1 MTLIS
6 GFGTMSSYQRPH
18 DGLFERLVWCN
29 IFLTVSSIYFILL
42 TTIATS
48 NGPSISSLF
57 YIVINI
63 NHYYILHSL
72 VASQQKLYG
81 HLWVTV
87 NYVVVR

>member
-1 MTLIS
+1 
-6 GFGTMSSYQRPH
+6 MSQSTPMST
-18 DGLFERLVWCN
+18 G
-29 IFLTVSSIYFILL
+29 VSSIYFILL
-42 TTIATS
+42 ITIAIS

-81 HLWVTV
+81 HLWGTV
-87 NYVVVR
+87 NYIVVR